1 MDCRELAG
9 ILKENG
15 IVGAGGAGFPTYAKI
30 DERAQI
36 ILLNCAEC
44 EPLLKLHRQ
53 LLAAY
58 PREILSALSLVRM
71 SVGAQQAVVGVK
83 AEYRETVEALKECLP
98 EFDGISLK
106 LLDSVY
112 PTGDEVVLIY
122 ETTGRVVRPGG
133 LPIEE
138 GIAVFNVETMYNIY
152 KAVWEKKPVTD
163 KLVTVVGEV
172 ASPVTLRMPLGA
184 SLEECLRQAG
194 GTTAKDPVFLVG
206 GPMMGALKPAPSPVT
221 RTTNAVLVL
230 ERDHSLIQKKQI
242 NPSIGLKRAASA
254 CCQCHACTDLCPRH
268 MLGHPIE
275 PHLFMRSAAN
285 RDFRDANPYINTL
298 FCSSCGLCE
307 LYSCPQGL
315 SPRSLMAEYKTGL
328 RKAGVKVPGDVCA
341 APVKESR
348 QYRKAPE
355 ERLTARLGL
364 SDYDREAP
372 LREEIPSVKKV
383 RILMSQHIGTPAK
396 PAVKPGDRVERGQI
410 IATAAEG
417 LSVPV
422 HASVSGCVTA
432 ADAVSITIVTG

>member
-172 ASPVTLRMPLGA
+172 ASPVTLRMPLGS

-383 RILMSQHIGTPAK
+383 RILMSQHIGAPAK